1 MHPLNMKFE
10 TKKINRTKVK
20 TISNY
25 YMLLYYNTVL
35 HTRNALLLKLTE
47 EYFLINLYHVHQREV
62 MSVNNSFCLECVNAI
77 QYRSSTRRKIT
88 NWLVKQCFFFMDLEG
103 TFEINQIPVRLT
115 NKWGKSSIV
124 TMRWRLTITSQNNEI
139 TSLCASKCQFECT
152 QVRIRG
158 TLLIFFSHLIKAN
171 VKP

>member
-47 EYFLINLYHVHQREV
+47 EYFLINLYHVH
-62 MSVNNSFCLECVNAI
+62 
-77 QYRSSTRRKIT
+77 
-88 NWLVKQCFFFMDLEG
+88 
-103 TFEINQIPVRLT
+103 
-115 NKWGKSSIV
+115 
-124 TMRWRLTITSQNNEI
+124 
-139 TSLCASKCQFECT
+139 
-152 QVRIRG
+152 
-158 TLLIFFSHLIKAN
+158 
-171 VKP
+171 